1 MSHTLYR
8 NCMTLPCD
16 LHTDYGRHSGV
27 HAVVVPVSELPKHKS
42 SQVFDEL
49 VMAGSSAGEAATV
62 VVPR

>member
-1 MSHTLYR
+1 
-8 NCMTLPCD
+8 
-16 LHTDYGRHSGV
+16 
-27 HAVVVPVSELPKHKS
+27 VVVPVSELPKHKS